1 MFRAFV
7 SVIYIIHDK
16 FICIDY
22 LSFHQDK
29 LSKHDKTFSNT
40 RFDNLSGIGIPDV
53 LTNLMLCHG
62 FFKEQQYTVILTWQ
76 RTLV

>member
-1 MFRAFV
+1 MSRAFV

-40 RFDNLSGIGIPDV
+40 RFDNLSGIEIINIFV
-53 LTNLMLCHG
+53 NLMSYNILS
-62 FFKEQQYTVILTWQ
+62 KEQQSTVILT
-76 RTLV
+76 